1 MIEVVDLK
9 KKYTPKKGTPVM
21 ALNGISLK
29 FPEKGLVFILG
40 KSGCGKSTLLNMI
53 GGMDKVDSGD
63 IIIKGKST
71 KDFTQ
76 AELDSYRNTYLGFI
90 FQEYNI
96 LNEFTVGANIAL
108 ALELQGKKATNEKI
122 NEILKMVDLEGFAHR
137 KPMQLSGGQKQRV
150 AIARAL
156 VKNPQVIL
164 ADEPTGALDSKSGIG
179 VFDTL
184 KKLSQDKLVIV
195 VSHDREFAESYGD
208 RVIELKDGQV
218 ISDIE
223 KYKEKS
229 EKKNESI
236 SIVNNKIIQ
245 IEKGYELTQEDVD
258 MINAYLKNNEA
269 FISLDEKSNRD
280 IKKFARIDDNGDQD
294 CFKETNEN
302 EIVYNNKDNFK
313 LIKSRLPFRDS
324 FKMGASS
331 LRAKPFRLI
340 VAIFLA
346 VVAFT
351 LFGLAD
357 TIASY
362 NKYTC
367 TVTTIENNN
376 LDSFVFE
383 KNTTSDLDSDY
394 LYYNNA
400 HIEDKDINYLKEKTG
415 IEFYKVYNIG
425 LDVWSRLN
433 NQPSYNSLSS
443 GERLV
448 MSNYQFVLYDSL
460 KDMNYTLYGQEPE
473 NGDEIV
479 ITKVLYD
486 FFDKYGYDKHQGNT
500 INSVE
505 DFFALNPTLNVSG
518 YNYKVVGIVDTKF
531 DVSKYNKS
539 YTTDNG
545 ILEALIEQYTYY
557 EFSSSFTG
565 KFFGSSKFL
574 EEYETN
580 TLNKLETSD
589 GAIGKMPTDKNSL
602 KNLVKFSYD
611 DTGYKEGNLIN
622 YFKMRT
628 SFTDSL
634 DMLNSTF
641 EYMEEVFMW
650 IGIVFAVFAGL
661 LLMNYIATSISF
673 KKQEIGI
680 LRAVGAKA
688 SDVFGIFFSEAFIIA
703 FIDYILSVVATIF
716 IALKINSIMNSEY
729 NLGIEF
735 LSFGVRQIIVMFA
748 LCIGVSFVS
757 SAIPVFMIARKRP
770 IEAIRSI

>member
-21 ALNGISLK
+21 ALNGISIK

-294 CFKETNEN
+294 CFKETDEN
-302 EIVYNNKDNFK
+302 EIVYNNKDKFK

-331 LRAKPFRLI
+331 LKAKPFRLI

-357 TIASY
+357 TISSY

-367 TVTTIENNN
+367 TTTTIENNN

-383 KNTTSDLDSDY
+383 KNITSDLDSDY
-394 LYYNNA
+394 LYYSNA

-443 GERLV
+443 GERIV
-448 MSNYQFVLYDSL
+448 MNNYQFVLYDSL

-479 ITKVLYD
+479 ITKALYD

-505 DFFALNPTLNVSG
+505 DFFALNPTLDIG
-518 YNYKVVGIVDTKF
+518 AYEYKVVGIVDTKF

-716 IALKINSIMNSEY
+716 IALKINSVMNSEY

-735 LSFGVRQIIVMFA
+735 LSFGVRQIVVMFA

>member
-21 ALNGISLK
+21 ALNGISIK

-294 CFKETNEN
+294 CFKETDEK
-302 EIVYNNKDNFK
+302 EIVYNNKDKFK

-331 LRAKPFRLI
+331 LKAKPFRLI

-357 TIASY
+357 TISSY

-367 TVTTIENNN
+367 TTSTIEDNS
-376 LDSFVFE
+376 LDSVLFI
-383 KNTTSDLDSDY
+383 KKTTSDLDSDY
-394 LYYNNA
+394 GYYNTKS
-400 HIEDKDINYLKEKTG
+400 IEDKDINYLKEKTG
-415 IEFYKVYNIG
+415 IDFYKVYNTGSLGIFSK
-425 LDVWSRLN
+425 LNSANFDDSNESTLMNNFSR
-433 NQPSYNSLSS
+433 
-443 GERLV
+443 
-448 MSNYQFVLYDSL
+448 FVLYDSI
-460 KDMNYTLYGQEPE
+460 KDMNYTLYGNEPV

-479 ITKVLYD
+479 ITKYAYK
-486 FFDKYGYDKHQGNT
+486 FFNKYGYDTHT
-500 INSVE
+500 ESEINSIE
-505 DFFALNPTLNVSG
+505 SFLALNPTLNVSG
-518 YNYKVVGIVDTKF
+518 YDYKVVGVVDTKF
-531 DVSKYNKS
+531 DTSKYSKSSNSDSALMEILIFQSVYSEFTTS
-539 YTTDNG
+539 YTG
-545 ILEALIEQYTYY
+545 M
-557 EFSSSFTG
+557 
-565 KFFGSSKFL
+565 FFGSSKFI
-574 EEYETN
+574 EEFETN
-580 TLNKLETSD
+580 TTNEIECSNTV
-589 GAIGKMPTDKNSL
+589 IGKMPTNKNSI
-602 KNLVKFSYD
+602 KKLVEFSYD
-611 DTGYKEGNLIN
+611 NTGYIEGNLIN
-622 YFKMRT
+622 YFRMNNG
-628 SFTDSL
+628 FTDTI
-634 DMLNSTF
+634 DMITSTF
-641 EYMEEVFMW
+641 ESMKKVFMW
-650 IGIVFAVFAGL
+650 VGIVFAVFAGL

-680 LRAVGAKA
+680 LRAVGARA

-703 FIDYILSVVATIF
+703 VIDYILSVIATIA
-716 IALKINSIMNSEY
+716 ITSQINSSLNTQY
-729 NLGIEF
+729 NLGITL
-735 LSFGVRQIIVMFA
+735 LSFGIRQFIVMFA
-748 LCIGVSFVS
+748 LCIGVAFIS